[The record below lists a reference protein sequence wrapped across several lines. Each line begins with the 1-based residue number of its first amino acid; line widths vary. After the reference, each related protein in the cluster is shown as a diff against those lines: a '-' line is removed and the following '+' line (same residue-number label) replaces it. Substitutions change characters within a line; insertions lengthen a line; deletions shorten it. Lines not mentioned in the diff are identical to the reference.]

1 MPKEVVIQNVFDST
15 FPVKDKYHLKYLQNL
30 YSNDMTNDAMIEAL
44 QTKDRSAIEN
54 VIKASA
60 NRIKSSI
67 LLIGVGCV
75 IIDREA
81 LYAGTGHGSYLAYA
95 MNLADLIGVP
105 PQTISDAKII
115 GEIFVDYF
123 DKLKKV
129 GFNPEGNAHKL
140 RFVRLALENHPE
152 QEDEVFKRVASDSFR
167 NFKEWAITPENE
179 ELPEPVP
186 RVQIRISKDS
196 IFVDGRAILNFPEG
210 LPEEEKKNLTN
221 YLGALYRIRSV
232 GNEPFIVSTYGEGEQ
247 RAIQNFLKK
256 YRQKR

>member
-1 MPKEVVIQNVFDST
+1 
-15 FPVKDKYHLKYLQNL
+15 
-30 YSNDMTNDAMIEAL
+30 
-44 QTKDRSAIEN
+44 
-54 VIKASA
+54 
-60 NRIKSSI
+60 
-67 LLIGVGCV
+67 
-75 IIDREA
+75 
-81 LYAGTGHGSYLAYA
+81 
-95 MNLADLIGVP
+95 
-105 PQTISDAKII
+105 
-115 GEIFVDYF
+115 
-123 DKLKKV
+123 
-129 GFNPEGNAHKL
+129 
-140 RFVRLALENHPE
+140 VRLALENHPE

-186 RVQIRISKDS
+186 RVQIRISKNS